1 MAEIRLCGRCKKSI
15 PHKDLEAGL
24 TTERYGQLICQEC
37 SEVFSKKKERG
48 GADELQFLFES
59 ILREVKGIARVLT
72 YESGSWLNI
81 VGAVAQCF
89 VFGAIVF
96 AYTNKGG
103 DVHSALLLAI
113 IFQLMAL
120 TFFVIKK

>member
-1 MAEIRLCGRCKKSI
+1 M
-15 PHKDLEAGL
+15 
-24 TTERYGQLICQEC
+24 
-37 SEVFSKKKERG
+37 
-48 GADELQFLFES
+48 
-59 ILREVKGIARVLT
+59 LT

-89 VFGAIVF
+89 VFGALVF
-96 AYTNKGG
+96 ACTNKSG

>member
-37 SEVFSKKKERG
+37 SEAFSKTKEKG

-59 ILREVKGIARVLT
+59 ILREVKNIARVLT

-89 VFGAIVF
+89 VFGALVF
-96 AYTNKGG
+96 AYTNKSG

>member
-1 MAEIRLCGRCKKSI
+1 MAEIRLCGKCKKSI
-15 PHKDLEAGL
+15 PHKELEAGL

-37 SEVFSKKKERG
+37 SEAFSKKKEKG

-59 ILREVKGIARVLT
+59 ILREVKNIARVLT

-89 VFGAIVF
+89 VFGALVF
-96 AYTNKGG
+96 AYTNKSG

>member
-1 MAEIRLCGRCKKSI
+1 MAEIRLCGKCKKSI
-15 PHKDLEAGL
+15 PSKDIEAGV

-37 SEVFSKKKERG
+37 SEAFSKKKDKG
-48 GADELQFLFES
+48 AADEIQFLFES
-59 ILREVKGIARVLT
+59 ILREVKNIARVLT

-89 VFGAIVF
+89 VFGALVF
-96 AYTNKGG
+96 AYTNKSG
-103 DVHSALLLAI
+103 DAHSSLLLAI

>member
-15 PHKDLEAGL
+15 PHKDIEAGL

-37 SEVFSKKKERG
+37 SEAFSKKKEKG
-48 GADELQFLFES
+48 GEEELQFLFES
-59 ILREVKGIARVLT
+59 ILREVKNIGRVLT

-81 VGAVAQCF
+81 VGAVAQGF
-89 VFGAIVF
+89 VFGALVF
-96 AYTNKGG
+96 AYTNKSG

>member
-37 SEVFSKKKERG
+37 SEAFSKKKEKG

-59 ILREVKGIARVLT
+59 ILREVKNIARVLT

-89 VFGAIVF
+89 VFGALVF
-96 AYTNKGG
+96 AYTKSG

-113 IFQLMAL
+113 LFQLMAL

>member
-24 TTERYGQLICQEC
+24 TTERFGQLICQEC
-37 SEVFSKKKERG
+37 SEAFSKKKDKG

-59 ILREVKGIARVLT
+59 ILREVKNIARVLT

-103 DVHSALLLAI
+103 DVQSALLLAI

>member
-15 PHKDLEAGL
+15 PQKDLEAGL
-24 TTERYGQLICQEC
+24 TTERYGQLICSEC
-37 SEVFSKKKERG
+37 TDFLNKKKEKG
-48 GADELQFLFES
+48 GVDELQFLFES
-59 ILREVKGIARVLT
+59 ILNEVKNIARVLT

-89 VFGAIVF
+89 VFGALVF
-96 AYTNKGG
+96 AYTNRNG
-103 DVHSALLLAI
+103 DVHSGLLLAI

>member
-24 TTERYGQLICQEC
+24 TTERYGQLICAEC
-37 SEVFSKKKERG
+37 SEVFSKKKDKG
-48 GADELQFLFES
+48 GADELHFLFEL
-59 ILREVKGIARVLT
+59 ILSEVKNIARVLT

-89 VFGAIVF
+89 VFGTLVF
-96 AYTNKGG
+96 AYTNKSG

>member
-37 SEVFSKKKERG
+37 SKVFSKKKEKVG
-48 GADELQFLFES
+48 EDELQFLFES
-59 ILREVKGIARVLT
+59 ILREVKNIARVLT

-89 VFGAIVF
+89 VFGALVF
-96 AYTNKGG
+96 AYANKSG

>member
-37 SEVFSKKKERG
+37 SEAFSKKKEKG

-59 ILREVKGIARVLT
+59 ILKEVKNIARVLT

-89 VFGAIVF
+89 VFGALVF
-96 AYTNKGG
+96 AYTNKSG

>member
-1 MAEIRLCGRCKKSI
+1 MAEIRLCGKCKKSI
-15 PHKDLEAGL
+15 PHKDIEAGV

-37 SEVFSKKKERG
+37 SEAFSKKKEKG

-59 ILREVKGIARVLT
+59 ILREVKNIARVLT
-72 YESGSWLNI
+72 YESVSWLNI

-89 VFGAIVF
+89 VFGALVF
-96 AYTNKGG
+96 AYTNKSG
-103 DVHSALLLAI
+103 DAHSSLLLAI

>member
-1 MAEIRLCGRCKKSI
+1 MAEIRLCGKCKKSI
-15 PHKDLEAGL
+15 PHKDIEAGV

-37 SEVFSKKKERG
+37 SEAFSKKKEKG

-59 ILREVKGIARVLT
+59 ILREVKNIARVLT

-81 VGAVAQCF
+81 VGAVAQCY
-89 VFGAIVF
+89 VFGALVF
-96 AYTNKGG
+96 AYTNNSG
-103 DVHSALLLAI
+103 DVHSSLLLAI

>member
-1 MAEIRLCGRCKKSI
+1 MTEIRLCGRCKKSI

-37 SEVFSKKKERG
+37 SEVFSKKKEKG
-48 GADELQFLFES
+48 GTEELQFLFES
-59 ILREVKGIARVLT
+59 ILSEVKNIARVLT

-89 VFGAIVF
+89 VFGALVF
-96 AYTNKGG
+96 AYTNKSG

>member
-1 MAEIRLCGRCKKSI
+1 MAEIRLCGKCKKSI

-37 SEVFSKKKERG
+37 SDAYSKKKEKG

-59 ILREVKGIARVLT
+59 ILREVKNIARVLT

-89 VFGAIVF
+89 VFGALVF
-96 AYTNKGG
+96 AYTNKSG
-103 DVHSALLLAI
+103 DVHSSLLLAI

>member
-37 SEVFSKKKERG
+37 SEAFSKKKEKG

-59 ILREVKGIARVLT
+59 ILREVKNIARVLT

-89 VFGAIVF
+89 VFGALVF
-96 AYTNKGG
+96 AYANKSG

>member
-15 PHKDLEAGL
+15 SHKDLEDGL

-37 SEVFSKKKERG
+37 SEAFSKKKDKG

-59 ILREVKGIARVLT
+59 ILREVKNIARVLT

-89 VFGAIVF
+89 VFGALVF
-96 AYTNKGG
+96 AYTNKSG

>member
-1 MAEIRLCGRCKKSI
+1 MAEIRLCGKCKKSI

-37 SEVFSKKKERG
+37 SEAFSKKKEKG

-59 ILREVKGIARVLT
+59 ILREVKNIARVLT

-96 AYTNKGG
+96 AYTNKSG

-113 IFQLMAL
+113 LFQLMAL

>member
-1 MAEIRLCGRCKKSI
+1 MAEIRLCGKCKKSI
-15 PHKDLEAGL
+15 PHKEIEAGV

-37 SEVFSKKKERG
+37 SEAFSKKKDKG
-48 GADELQFLFES
+48 AADEIQFLFES
-59 ILREVKGIARVLT
+59 ILREVKNIGRVLT

-89 VFGAIVF
+89 VFGALVF
-96 AYTNKGG
+96 AYTNKSG
-103 DVHSALLLAI
+103 DAHSSLLLAI

>member
-37 SEVFSKKKERG
+37 SDAFSKKKEKG

-59 ILREVKGIARVLT
+59 ILKEVKNIARVLT

-89 VFGAIVF
+89 VFGALVF
-96 AYTNKGG
+96 AYTNKSG

>member
-1 MAEIRLCGRCKKSI
+1 MAEIRLCGKCKKSI
-15 PHKDLEAGL
+15 PGKDIEAGV
-24 TTERYGQLICQEC
+24 TTERYGQLICKEC
-37 SEVFSKKKERG
+37 SEAFSKKKDKG
-48 GADELQFLFES
+48 GADEIQFLFES
-59 ILREVKGIARVLT
+59 ILREVKNIGRVLT

-89 VFGAIVF
+89 VFGALVF
-96 AYTNKGG
+96 AYTNKSG

>member
-37 SEVFSKKKERG
+37 SDAFSKKKGKG

-59 ILREVKGIARVLT
+59 ILREVKNIARVLT

-89 VFGAIVF
+89 VFGALVF
-96 AYTNKGG
+96 AYTNKSG
-103 DVHSALLLAI
+103 DMNSALLLAI

>member
-37 SEVFSKKKERG
+37 SEAFSKKKEKG
-48 GADELQFLFES
+48 GTDELQFLFES
-59 ILREVKGIARVLT
+59 ILREVKNIARVLT

-89 VFGAIVF
+89 VFGALVF
-96 AYTNKGG
+96 AYTNKSG
-103 DVHSALLLAI
+103 DMHSALLLAI
-113 IFQLMAL
+113 LFQLMAL

>member
-37 SEVFSKKKERG
+37 SEAFSKKKEKG
-48 GADELQFLFES
+48 EADESQFLFES
-59 ILREVKGIARVLT
+59 ILKEVKNIARVLT

-89 VFGAIVF
+89 VFGALVF
-96 AYTNKGG
+96 AYTNKSG

>member
-1 MAEIRLCGRCKKSI
+1 MAEIRLCGKCKKSI
-15 PHKDLEAGL
+15 PHKDIEARV

-37 SEVFSKKKERG
+37 SEAFSKKKEKG

-59 ILREVKGIARVLT
+59 ILREVKNIARVLT

-89 VFGAIVF
+89 VFGALVF
-96 AYTNKGG
+96 AYTNKSG
-103 DVHSALLLAI
+103 DAHSSLLLAI

>member
-1 MAEIRLCGRCKKSI
+1 MAEIRLCGKCKKSI
-15 PHKDLEAGL
+15 PHKEIEAGV
-24 TTERYGQLICQEC
+24 TTERQGQLICQEG
-37 SEVFSKKKERG
+37 SEAFSKKKDKG
-48 GADELQFLFES
+48 GADEIQFLFES
-59 ILREVKGIARVLT
+59 ILREVKNIGRVLT

-89 VFGAIVF
+89 VFGALVF
-96 AYTNKGG
+96 AYTNKSG

>member
-15 PHKDLEAGL
+15 PHKDIEAGL

-37 SEVFSKKKERG
+37 SEAFSKKKEKG

-59 ILREVKGIARVLT
+59 VLNEVKNIARVLT

-89 VFGAIVF
+89 VFGALVF

-103 DVHSALLLAI
+103 DMHSALLLAI

>member
-37 SEVFSKKKERG
+37 SEAFSKKKEKG

-59 ILREVKGIARVLT
+59 VLNEVKNIARVLT

-89 VFGAIVF
+89 VFGALVF
-96 AYTNKGG
+96 AYTNKSG

>member
-37 SEVFSKKKERG
+37 SDAFSKKKEKG

-59 ILREVKGIARVLT
+59 ILREVKNIARVLT

-89 VFGAIVF
+89 VFGALVF
-96 AYTNKGG
+96 AYTNKSG